1 MWQKNDLQNLMIII
15 VQLVAKKKREL
26 SIKLTHCVRDR
37 LEKKEL
43 TLKFNDIFL
52 NYLIGIVK

>member
-26 SIKLTHCVRDR
+26 SIKFTHCVRDR

-43 TLKFNDIFL
+43 TLKFNDIF
-52 NYLIGIVK
+52 